1 MEQKE
6 YTLTVGD
13 SAITALFNNL
23 ADQADGSVI
32 MRSGETTLLVTAVMS
47 KRESNAN
54 YLPLSVEYEER
65 FYASGHILGSR
76 FMRREGRPSEEAILS
91 GRVIDRTIRPLFDS
105 WIRQDIQVIVTVL
118 SLGEYDPDTLA
129 VIGASLAIGT
139 SSIPWNGPVSSVR
152 IVHTDNAIAVNP
164 TYTTRTNAHAD
175 LTVCGVA
182 GKINMIET
190 GAKEVSEEIILDAL
204 TQAET
209 EIQAI
214 QAWQQAIINERGKEK
229 KVFAKP
235 SLPEEIKSTFN
246 EHISPKLSDAVMSNT
261 PGKDSINTLGSEWSA
276 FVQEKFPKE
285 SLSLAEE
292 YFEEAIDALIHHEA
306 IENNRRP
313 DGRDFD
319 TVRPLFAQAGGLSP
333 QLHGSGIFYRGGTH
347 VFNALTLGGPND
359 SLILDGME
367 QTGDKRFMHHYNF
380 PPFAP
385 GETGRVGGTNRRMIG
400 HGALAEKALLPVIP
414 PKETFPYT
422 IRLVSECFASNGS
435 TSMASVCAGTLALM
449 DGGVPITRPVAGIAS
464 GLMMNKEGTYKVL
477 TDIQGPE
484 DHHGD
489 MDFKVAGTEKGITAI
504 QMDVKVAGIPLA
516 ILKEALEKARIARMH
531 ILGVITEAIKEPR
544 SSISTRAPKI
554 IVVKIA
560 PDHIG
565 SIIGSGGK
573 TINAIREKTQTEID
587 IEDDGTVSITG
598 KGNGPNEAKKII
610 EDMTHVFKVGEDIEG
625 TVVRITEFGAF
636 VSLNEHT
643 DGLLH
648 ISEIAPFRIQKTEEV
663 LSIGERIPVRVIEV
677 DDRGRL
683 KLSLKARDPQYA
695 EKKGVKA
702 K

>member
-1 MEQKE
+1 
-6 YTLTVGD
+6 
-13 SAITALFNNL
+13 
-23 ADQADGSVI
+23 
-32 MRSGETTLLVTAVMS
+32 
-47 KRESNAN
+47 
-54 YLPLSVEYEER
+54 
-65 FYASGHILGSR
+65 
-76 FMRREGRPSEEAILS
+76 
-91 GRVIDRTIRPLFDS
+91 
-105 WIRQDIQVIVTVL
+105 
-118 SLGEYDPDTLA
+118 
-129 VIGASLAIGT
+129 
-139 SSIPWNGPVSSVR
+139 
-152 IVHTDNAIAVNP
+152 
-164 TYTTRTNAHAD
+164 
-175 LTVCGVA
+175 
-182 GKINMIET
+182 
-190 GAKEVSEEIILDAL
+190 
-204 TQAET
+204 
-209 EIQAI
+209 
-214 QAWQQAIINERGKEK
+214 
-229 KVFAKP
+229 
-235 SLPEEIKSTFN
+235 
-246 EHISPKLSDAVMSNT
+246 
-261 PGKDSINTLGSEWSA
+261 
-276 FVQEKFPKE
+276 
-285 SLSLAEE
+285 
-292 YFEEAIDALIHHEA
+292 
-306 IENNRRP
+306 
-313 DGRDFD
+313 
-319 TVRPLFAQAGGLSP
+319 
-333 QLHGSGIFYRGGTH
+333 
-347 VFNALTLGGPND
+347 
-359 SLILDGME
+359 ME